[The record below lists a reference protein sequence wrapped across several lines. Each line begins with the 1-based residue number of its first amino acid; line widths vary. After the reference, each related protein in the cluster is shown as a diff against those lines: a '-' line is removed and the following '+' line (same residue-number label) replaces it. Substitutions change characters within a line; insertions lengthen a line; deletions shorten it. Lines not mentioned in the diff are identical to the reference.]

1 MRKENNRLD
10 IFRNESASLMQ
21 RVTYEKA
28 QLMRA
33 EEVFK
38 MATVNGS
45 KALRMKSGE
54 LREGYLADV
63 VLLDS
68 KMPNLIPLYED
79 NVLSQVVFAAHPGNV
94 KYVIVDGKLVVENG
108 KSLNIDEDRV
118 VEKAFKRGKELLK
131 KIG

>member
-1 MRKENNRLD
+1 MKV
-10 IFRNESASLMQ
+10 ASLMQ

-68 KMPNLIPLYED
+68 KMPNLNPLYED

-118 VEKAFKRGKELLK
+118 VEKAVKRGKELLK

>member
-1 MRKENNRLD
+1 
-10 IFRNESASLMQ
+10 MQ
-21 RVTYEKA
+21 RVVYEKA
-28 QLMRA
+28 QLMSA
-33 EEVFK
+33 KEVFK

-54 LREGYLADV
+54 LKEGYLADL

-68 KMPNLIPLYED
+68 KAPNLNPLYED

-108 KSLNIDEDRV
+108 KSLMVDEDKIV
-118 VEKAFKRGKELLK
+118 DKAIKRGKELLK
-131 KIG
+131 KLAKNN